1 MGTLCGGIEN
11 CSSYVDCTFRNRVIY
26 ISNKNGTP
34 GDRNIGE
41 FYSSSTNLGSIPL
54 PCFIVSFLFNDLAL
68 TLNLRGQMMCSNF
81 FVYLNIFKVITLSL
95 FSLK

>member
-1 MGTLCGGIEN
+1 MEGLKIARVTSIVRFET
-11 CSSYVDCTFRNRVIY
+11 VFACTIH

-95 FSLK
+95 FS